1 MTETSPIRNGLDSAT
16 ARISAGQS
24 TTSASCYLKIPT
36 DCAIK
41 TMKISGGTRPSDAA
55 MSLFLRSH
63 TTVVGRRNLTHK
75 IASATVSIA
84 ATTTRN
90 RSITTYNN
98 RPAWGVCDRP
108 PNIVGKRR
116 NFQALTRNQQMLEAQ
131 TAAGTQGTLR

>member
-1 MTETSPIRNGLDSAT
+1 
-16 ARISAGQS
+16 
-24 TTSASCYLKIPT
+24 
-36 DCAIK
+36 
-41 TMKISGGTRPSDAA
+41 MKMSGGTKPSDAA

-63 TTVVGRRNLTHK
+63 TTGVGRRNLTHK

-84 ATTTRN
+84 VTTTKN
-90 RSITTYNN
+90 RSITTYND
-98 RPAWGVCDRP
+98 RPTWGVCERP